1 MQLKELIQF
10 VDGLKKNTFS
20 NEVKT
25 AWVNEVEGMVQTQ
38 VLLLRTEAIITYT
51 YEKDANTTM
60 LVRPPHDK
68 LYTAYLEARIDFA
81 NGEYERYQNTYQLFN
96 SFFKEFMRWYA
107 TNYNPAEAYEEGLI

>member
-1 MQLKELIQF
+1 MTIQEAITYA
-10 VDGLKKNTFS
+10 NA
-20 NEVKT
+20 VKPNAFDNDT
-25 AWVNEVEGMVQTQ
+25 LTRWLNEVEGMVQTQ

-68 LYTAYLEARIDFA
+68 LYPAYLEARIDFA

-96 SFFKEFMRWYA
+96 SFFKEFARWYA

>member
-1 MQLKELIQF
+1 MTIQEAITYA
-10 VDGLKKNTFS
+10 KA
-20 NEVKT
+20 VKPNAFDNDT
-25 AWVNEVEGMVQTQ
+25 LTRWLNEVEGMVQTQ

-81 NGEYERYQNTYQLFN
+81 NGEYEKYQNTSQVFN
-96 SFFKEFMRWYA
+96 SFFNEFMRWYA
-107 TNYNPAEAYEEGLI
+107 MNYNPSEAYEEGLI